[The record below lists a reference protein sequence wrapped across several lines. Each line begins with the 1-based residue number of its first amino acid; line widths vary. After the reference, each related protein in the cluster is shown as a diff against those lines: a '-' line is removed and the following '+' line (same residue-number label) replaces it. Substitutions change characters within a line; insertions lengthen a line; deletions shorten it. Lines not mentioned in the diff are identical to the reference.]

1 MKKMDKKDL
10 QFIVIFIV
18 VLACSFTYLYQ
29 SSYAKYRK
37 RVTAGVDLNVAN
49 WTIKINNEDVKN
61 KKMLT
66 NKLVPEFEESE
77 YTKANVLAPGSKG
90 YCDIVI
96 DSTNVDVNF
105 QITLIAKIPT
115 ESAIKDL
122 RVTDYIINPSE
133 TNTNKVAYTEL
144 EEIQIPVVHNTP
156 QTSIRLFI
164 EWDDNPTTQTMDNEA
179 DTNAAV
185 DTSSEALI
193 EINTNFTQVN
203 N

>member
-1 MKKMDKKDL
+1 MKKIDKKDL
-10 QFIVIFIV
+10 KFIIIFII
-18 VLACSFTYLYQ
+18 VLMCSCTYLYQ

-37 RVTAGVDLNVAN
+37 RVTADVDLTVAK

-61 KKMLT
+61 KKKLT

-96 DSTNVDVNF
+96 NSKNVDVNF
-105 QITLIAKIPT
+105 QITIQAKIPS
-115 ESAIKDL
+115 ESAISDL
-122 RVTDYIINPSE
+122 KVTDYIINPSDS
-133 TNTNKVAYTEL
+133 NTNKIEYTEL
-144 EEIQIPVVHNTP
+144 QEINIPVVHNTE
-156 QTSIRLFI
+156 QTIIRLFI
-164 EWDDNPTTQTMDNEA
+164 EWDDDPSTQKMDNEA

-193 EINTNFTQVN
+193 EINTRFTQVN
-203 N
+203 S

>member
-1 MKKMDKKDL
+1 MKKIDKKDL
-10 QFIVIFIV
+10 KFIVIFIV

-37 RVTAGVDLNVAN
+37 RVTADVDLTVAK

-61 KKMLT
+61 KKNLT

-105 QITLIAKIPT
+105 QITLQAKVPT

-122 RVTDYIINPSE
+122 RVTDYIINPSD
-133 TNTNKVAYTEL
+133 TNTNKITYNESQ
-144 EEIQIPVVHNTP
+144 EINIPVVHNTP
-156 QTSIRLFI
+156 QTTIRLFI
-164 EWDDNPTTQTMDNEA
+164 EWDDNPSTQTMDNEA

-193 EINTNFTQVN
+193 EINTNFTQVSN
-203 N
+203 

>member
-1 MKKMDKKDL
+1 MKKINKKDL
-10 QFIVIFIV
+10 RFIVIFIV

-37 RVTAGVDLNVAN
+37 RVTADVDLTVAK
-49 WTIKINNEDVKN
+49 WTIKINNEDIKN
-61 KKMLT
+61 NKVLT
-66 NKLVPEFEESE
+66 NKLIPEFEESE

-96 DSTNVDVNF
+96 DSSNVDVNF
-105 QITLIAKIPT
+105 QISLIAKVPP
-115 ESAIKDL
+115 ESAIVDL
-122 RVTDYIINPSE
+122 RVTDYIINPSD
-133 TNTNKVAYTEL
+133 TNTTKIEYSEL

-156 QTSIRLFI
+156 KTTIRLFI
-164 EWDDNPTTQTMDNEA
+164 KWDDDPTTQKMDNEA

-193 EINTNFTQVN
+193 EINTNFTQVTN
-203 N
+203 